1 MLPNKVEYTVPYT
14 LQITMGWETPP
25 PNKHRSP
32 SIPIP
37 MSVHTWHFDYFSLLV
52 LELVVVPTDTQTT
65 IHL

>member
-32 SIPIP
+32 SIP